1 MGLQYGDI
9 ETEAQFRCV
18 MHIAMVSGE
27 YPPRW
32 GGIGSVVFHL
42 AGHLAARGHR
52 VSIITRTHKDRAP
65 SQQGVSVIE
74 VPWLKAPMAF
84 TRSYGKHALLALKHL
99 HSREPVDAI
108 HVHLPLASFTRK
120 ELRYM
125 EDHIAPVCSSLHGS
139 WLGEKQGVIRAAK
152 AKESATW
159 RNPNDLAIR
168 LTGKYYSKYERAGI
182 LESSVCVANS
192 KSTLS
197 EFENWYEPSN
207 DFRCEVVLW
216 GCDHKVFRPPNQDDE
231 EEQLSHEA
239 LRKNYDCDDELA
251 LSYMPET
258 KTPMILAVGRLVAR
272 KGYMTLI
279 RALPKIL
286 ESHPGARLVVVGRGH
301 MKKSLLKNAR
311 KLGVEHALFIRSS
324 MSFDDLAQHFRSAD
338 LVVYPSYYEGQGL
351 IPLESLASGTPV
363 VTVNQPPLTEMI
375 DTTVGDLFNSGD
387 PSDLAKAVC
396 RCLADPKGRV
406 EQAQRGRERV
416 LSMYTYEHNAA
427 AYEAIYAS
435 VIKNQP
441 DSPLLNT

>member
-239 LRKNYDCDDELA
+239 LRKNYDCD
-251 LSYMPET
+251 
-258 KTPMILAVGRLVAR
+258 R

>member
-1 MGLQYGDI
+1 
-9 ETEAQFRCV
+9 
-18 MHIAMVSGE
+18 MVSGE

-52 VSIITRTHKDRAP
+52 VSIITRTHKDSAP
-65 SQQGVSVIE
+65 PQQGVSVIE

-108 HVHLPLASFTRK
+108 HIHLPLASFTRK
-120 ELRYM
+120 EFRFM

-197 EFENWYEPSN
+197 EFEDWYEPSN

-231 EEQLSHEA
+231 EEQLSHEK

-301 MKKSLLKNAR
+301 MKKRLLKNAR

-416 LSMYTYEHNAA
+416 LSMYTYEHNAE

-435 VIKNQP
+435 AIK
-441 DSPLLNT
+441 SESS

>member
-1 MGLQYGDI
+1 
-9 ETEAQFRCV
+9 
-18 MHIAMVSGE
+18 MHIAMIAGE

-42 AGHLAARGHR
+42 AGHLAACGHQVSVITR
-52 VSIITRTHKDRAP
+52 SHKGRSPVQSGVSI
-65 SQQGVSVIE
+65 IE

-84 TRSYGKHALLALKHL
+84 TRSYGKSALRALKHL
-99 HSREPVDAI
+99 HSLEPVDVI
-108 HVHLPLASFTRK
+108 HIHLPLASFTRK
-120 ELRYM
+120 EFRFM
-125 EDHIAPVCSSLHGS
+125 EDKIAPVCSSLHGS

-152 AKESATW
+152 ANESATW

-168 LTGKYYSKYERAGI
+168 LTAKYYSKYERAGI
-182 LESSVCVANS
+182 LESSICVSNS
-192 KSTLS
+192 ESTLS
-197 EFENWYEPSN
+197 EFKNWYEPSK

-231 EEQLSHEA
+231 DEQLSHEN

-251 LSYMPET
+251 LSYMAET

-279 RALPKIL
+279 RALPEIL
-286 ESHPGARLVVVGRGH
+286 ESYPGARLVVVGRGH

-375 DTTVGDLFNSGD
+375 DDSVGDLFNSGD
-387 PSDLAKAVC
+387 SKDLAKSVC
-396 RCLADPKGRV
+396 RILDHPK
-406 EQAQRGRERV
+406 QRMDKAKAGRERV
-416 LSMYTYEHNAA
+416 LSKYTYEHNA
-427 AYEAIYAS
+427 EDFERIYKS
-435 VIKNQP
+435 IIKK
-441 DSPLLNT
+441 

>member
-1 MGLQYGDI
+1 
-9 ETEAQFRCV
+9 
-18 MHIAMVSGE
+18 
-27 YPPRW
+27 
-32 GGIGSVVFHL
+32 
-42 AGHLAARGHR
+42 
-52 VSIITRTHKDRAP
+52 
-65 SQQGVSVIE
+65 
-74 VPWLKAPMAF
+74 
-84 TRSYGKHALLALKHL
+84 
-99 HSREPVDAI
+99 
-108 HVHLPLASFTRK
+108 
-120 ELRYM
+120 M
-125 EDHIAPVCSSLHGS
+125 EEHIAPVCSSLHGS

-197 EFENWYEPSN
+197 EFEEWYDPSK

-231 EEQLSHEA
+231 EEQLSHEK

-301 MKKSLLKNAR
+301 MKKRLLKNAR

-387 PSDLAKAVC
+387 PGDLAKAVC

-416 LSMYTYEHNAA
+416 LSMYTYEHNAE

-435 VIKNQP
+435 AIK
-441 DSPLLNT
+441 SESS